1 MADENNGLPKKFSED
16 GVHPNKEG
24 YAIMA
29 PLVESAISE
38 ALKISSIKVGDWG
51 AYKKQKPSKEKGN
64 FLEGFRKTRRRL
76 PTLPHAIAVP
86 SALSGLTSL
95 FGMGRGGAPTPRP
108 P

>member
-38 ALKISSIKVGDWG
+38 ALKIPSIKVGDIG
-51 AYKKQKPSKEKGN
+51 
-64 FLEGFRKTRRRL
+64 T
-76 PTLPHAIAVP
+76 
-86 SALSGLTSL
+86 
-95 FGMGRGGAPTPRP
+95 
-108 P
+108 